1 MRYMLKTE
9 NIDRENE
16 KLDRNAHVLRKNFL
30 WITNQN
36 FHFSTSSIF

>member
-16 KLDRNAHVLRKNFL
+16 KSDRNAHVLRKNFL
-30 WITNQN
+30 
-36 FHFSTSSIF
+36 